1 MDNNNNYQQRKFNY
15 IPRQPIEIILNSPN
29 GTIMGGTK
37 DGHKFFELDKEITA
51 RKDENILLHLKKA
64 FIPFSF
70 YCISLGQKNSKLDIT
85 ETNSLGSTNTYA
97 ITVDDGNYNIS
108 ELLLSIKTKMESAST
123 FDYVYEILYDDN
135 TSKVSFLIKS
145 GTNVAN
151 TKILWNTGTNKDLSL
166 LRVLGFSADSD
177 KTFTNSTTAVSDF
190 VVDLADGLD
199 SLHIKSNLVG
209 DNIVSTA
216 GAKTGGAGELLL
228 VPVDLSPN
236 SILYF
241 DDGANPFKHQIP
253 ASSIKRIEIN
263 FTDNKDNVVDF
274 NNIPYTLILI
284 VEFIFDPNSNL
295 TPQTVRSLQTNNNIK
310 QVEEKNKQ
318 LFNLLM
324 NKKEIKKNQYIL

>member
-1 MDNNNNYQQRKFNY
+1 M
-15 IPRQPIEIILNSPN
+15 
-29 GTIMGGTK
+29 GTK
-37 DGHKFFELDKEITA
+37 DGHKFFELDKEIIA

-70 YCISLGQKNSKLDIT
+70 YCIAAGQENNMLDIT
-85 ETNSLGSTNTYA
+85 ETNSLGASNTYA
-97 ITVDDGNYNIS
+97 ITISDGNYNIS
-108 ELLLSIKTKMESAST
+108 ELLSSIKTKMETAST

-145 GTNVAN
+145 GTNVSN
-151 TKILWNTGTNKDLSL
+151 SKILWNSGTNKDISL

-177 KTFTNSTTAVSDF
+177 STFTNSSTAVSDY

-209 DNIVSTA
+209 DNIISTA
-216 GAKTGGAGELLL
+216 GAINGGELLII
-228 VPVDLSPN
+228 PVDLSPN

-241 DDGANPFKHQIP
+241 DDGANPFKHQLP

-284 VEFIFDPNSNL
+284 AEFVFDPNSAL
-295 TPQTVRSLQTNNNIK
+295 TPQNVSNLQDTQSLNI
-310 QVEEKNKQ
+310 VNTEEKNKQ
-318 LFNLLM
+318 LYNLLM
-324 NKKEIKKNQYIL
+324 N

>member
-1 MDNNNNYQQRKFNY
+1 MDNNNYQQRKFNY

-37 DGHKFFELDKEITA
+37 DGHKFFELTKEITA
-51 RKDENILLHLKKA
+51 RKDEIILLHLKKA

-85 ETNSLGSTNTYA
+85 ETNSLGSTNTYV

-108 ELLLSIKTKMESAST
+108 ELLKSIKTKMESAST

-145 GTNVAN
+145 GTNVSN
-151 TKILWNTGTNKDLSL
+151 TKILWNTGANKDLSL

-177 KTFTNSTTAVSDF
+177 KTFTNSTTAVSDY

-216 GAKTGGAGELLL
+216 GAKIGGAGELLL

-241 DDGANPFKHQIP
+241 DDDANPFKHQIP

-295 TPQTVRSLQTNNNIK
+295 TPQNVRSLQTNNNIK

-318 LFNLLM
+318 LFNILM
-324 NKKEIKKNQYIL
+324 NKKEIKKNEYIL

>member
-1 MDNNNNYQQRKFNY
+1 MDNDNYQQRKFNY

-70 YCISLGQKNSKLDIT
+70 YCISAGQKNSKLDIT
-85 ETNSLGSTNTYA
+85 EENSVGATNTYS
-97 ITVDDGNYNIS
+97 ITVADGNYNVS
-108 ELLLSIKTKMESAST
+108 ELLGVIKTKMEDAST
-123 FDYVYEILYDDN
+123 FNYEYTITYDDN

-145 GTNVAN
+145 GTNVSSA
-151 TKILWNTGTNKDLSL
+151 KILWNTGTNKDFSL
-166 LRVLGFSADSD
+166 KRVLGFSADSD
-177 KTFTNSTTAVSDF
+177 KTFTNSTTAVSEF

-216 GAKTGGAGELLL
+216 GSNSGGAGELLL
-228 VPVDLSPN
+228 IPVDLSPN

-253 ASSIKRIEIN
+253 ASSIKRIEMN

-284 VEFIFDPNSNL
+284 VEFVFDPNSYL
-295 TPQTVRSLQTNNNIK
+295 TPQNVRSLQTNNNIQ

-324 NKKEIKKNQYIL
+324 NKKEIKKNKYII